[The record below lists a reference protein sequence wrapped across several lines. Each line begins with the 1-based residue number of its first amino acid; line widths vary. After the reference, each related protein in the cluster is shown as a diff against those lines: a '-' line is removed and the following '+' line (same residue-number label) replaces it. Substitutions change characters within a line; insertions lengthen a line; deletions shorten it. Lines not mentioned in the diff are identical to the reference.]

1 MSAKALFVVNF
12 ERADSEVEETV
23 LAEERDIETWF
34 AEFVSANER
43 SLRQAL
49 TAALGPELAHDA
61 TAEAL
66 AYAWEH
72 RERVEGLQNPA
83 GYLYRL
89 GLNWGR
95 KTAGRRTPAFP
106 ISPPEAESLFEPG
119 LPDALAE
126 LSEKQRL
133 VVYLVHGLD
142 WSLSEVAEVLEVS
155 KGTAQKHMERG
166 MARLRR
172 QLKVDV

>member
-1 MSAKALFVVNF
+1 MSA
-12 ERADSEVEETV
+12 ERADPEDEKRV
-23 LAEERDIETWF
+23 LADTREIETWF
-34 AEFVSANER
+34 GEFVSANES

-49 TAALGPELAHDA
+49 TAALGPDLARDA

-95 KTAGRRTPAFP
+95 KVAGRRTPAFP
-106 ISPPEAESLFEPG
+106 SPPSDGESMFEPG
-119 LPDALAE
+119 LSAAMAK
-126 LSEKQRL
+126 LSEKQRM
-133 VVYLVHGLD
+133 VVYLVHGLN